1 VPTLSYRHHSTV
13 DVDGAAPTLMRAA
26 QPLIGLE
33 RATSKDDQVIRL
45 LFVVVIETIAFV
57 VI

>member
-1 VPTLSYRHHSTV
+1 
-13 DVDGAAPTLMRAA
+13 MRAA

-45 LFVVVIETIAFV
+45 LFVVVVVIETIDFV
-57 VI
+57 VT